1 MAKLVEY
8 IAQHLKNK
16 GFNISVL
23 DTQPPYKPP
32 PAIYIR
38 DKENCAQFQLIFW
51 QGNYSHEVEIRLMGD
66 PLIPSYNANLGVW
79 LYIPSKHK
87 LFTINLYNP
96 SSISKLDKW
105 LEENKSKL
113 M

>member
-1 MAKLVEY
+1 MAKPVEY
-8 IAQHLKNK
+8 IVHYLKEK
-16 GFNISVL
+16 GFNIRFQDS
-23 DTQPPYKPP
+23 PPR
-32 PAIYIR
+32 IYLR
-38 DKENCAQFQLIFW
+38 NSEGQAKFQLMFW
-51 QGNYSHEVEIRLMGD
+51 QGDYKGEISIR
-66 PLIPSYNANLGVW
+66 IISASKYPSYNAKLGRW
-79 LYIPSKHK
+79 FNKNIKHK